1 MQSWKTTIIAFFG
14 VIIAVM
20 NQLTAMWDAN
30 PATVADW
37 QSVFPAII
45 ALVGLVFAKDHAKSD
60 PSTGIMQ
67 KPQVYPA
74 EVVRV

>member
-1 MQSWKTTIIAFFG
+1 
-14 VIIAVM
+14 
-20 NQLTAMWDAN
+20 MWDAN